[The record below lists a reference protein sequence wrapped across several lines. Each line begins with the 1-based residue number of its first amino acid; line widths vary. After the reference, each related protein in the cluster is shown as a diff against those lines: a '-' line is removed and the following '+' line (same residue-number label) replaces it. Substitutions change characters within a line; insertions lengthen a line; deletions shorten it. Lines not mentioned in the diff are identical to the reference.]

1 MSEAAPNYADIVA
14 AAARIRGHAVRTPLA
29 RFPAL
34 DAATKGRILVKN
46 ETEQVTGS
54 FKFRGA
60 YNRLSQIPADR
71 RKAGVVAYSSGN
83 HAQGVAAAAKLLGMP
98 ATIVMPS
105 DAPAVKIDNT
115 RSHGAAVVL
124 YDRAGES
131 REEIGG
137 RIAAERGAVIVPPFD
152 DPDVIA
158 GQGTCGLEIV
168 AQAREQA
175 LTPEAVLVPCSG
187 GGLTSG
193 IAIAVKEHFPDCEI
207 VTVEPVGFDDVSRS
221 LAAGTRQSNARA
233 TGSICDALLVTTPGR
248 ITFEIMSKLVS
259 RGLAISD
266 GEVLRAIAFAQ
277 KELALKIEPGA
288 AIALAALLAG
298 RYEAKDRTVV
308 AVVSGG
314 NVEEAML
321 NRALLETEN

>member
-1 MSEAAPNYADIVA
+1 
-14 AAARIRGHAVRTPLA
+14 
-29 RFPAL
+29 
-34 DAATKGRILVKN
+34 
-46 ETEQVTGS
+46 
-54 FKFRGA
+54 
-60 YNRLSQIPADR
+60 
-71 RKAGVVAYSSGN
+71 
-83 HAQGVAAAAKLLGMP
+83 
-98 ATIVMPS
+98 MPS
-105 DAPAVKIDNT
+105 DAPPVKIDKT
-115 RSHGAAVVL
+115 RGHGAEVVL
-124 YDRAGES
+124 YDRVRES

-137 RIAAERGAVIVPPFD
+137 RIAAERGAVVVPPFD

-158 GQGTCGLEIV
+158 GQGTCGIEIV

-175 LTPEAVLVPCSG
+175 LVPDAVLVPCSG

-221 LAAGTRQSNARA
+221 LAAGARQTNDRA

-266 GEVLRAIAFAQ
+266 EEVLRAIAFAQ
-277 KELALKIEPGA
+277 KELALKIEPGG
-288 AIALAALLAG
+288 AIALAALLAE
-298 RYEAKDRTVV
+298 RYEARDRTVV

-321 NRALLETEN
+321 NRALLAAEA